1 MKAMSK
7 TIFEFQLFALS
18 VVLAASIQL
27 GKNVNVVSCARTSE
41 KLRLNVPIGS
51 ISMEINSETWLG
63 T

>member
-27 GKNVNVVSCARTSE
+27 GKNVNVVSCAR
-41 KLRLNVPIGS
+41 RLNVEEATFKCSNWFNFHG
-51 ISMEINSETWLG
+51 N
-63 T
+63 